1 MSSLAAVSKLHGI
14 EGFVASIGFG
24 IDAFHGVCHSL
35 VLENIASL
43 TRKGGYLGAFSV
55 TPDSAEGRAYLDAV
69 DRAQQQTSLLPS
81 IVNGSIA
88 AAIEGQFGD
97 VRLSKRTAP
106 GDLFINPLMGIYFT
120 FNLQTVARQ
129 SLYLDRLE
137 GHRDDTRGRRAH
149 RDIRAARGCATLG
162 NLSTLSYSALNAFSF
177 ACGRF
182 SDLPFFEQAG
192 PEIADL
198 RHAVGHGAE
207 RERLGIHAPR
217 SISSH
222 VQGAET
228 GAPGL
233 ARTV

>member
-1 MSSLAAVSKLHGI
+1 VYAFEKVGVRPLRGAYQRLVEELRVSAIVLIDGRTDILMRGDEVGLGTPAEDMSSLAAVSKLNGI

-106 GDLFINPLMGIYFT
+106 GDLFINPLLGIYFT
-120 FNLQTVARQ
+120 FDLQTVARP

-137 GHRDDTRGRRAH
+137 GTET
-149 RDIRAARGCATLG
+149 IL
-162 NLSTLSYSALNAFSF
+162 
-177 ACGRF
+177 
-182 SDLPFFEQAG
+182 E
-192 PEIADL
+192 
-198 RHAVGHGAE
+198 VAE
-207 RERLGIHAPR
+207 RIATFERPLGVRPWVTYPH
-217 SISSH
+217 
-222 VQGAET
+222 
-228 GAPGL
+228 
-233 ARTV
+233 